1 MARIRSAKAEFWS
14 DAKMGGLP
22 RDARFTFKGLIEA
35 VADDWG
41 CFLADARAI
50 KGTVWPFDDDITSKK
65 VETYLKRLADVG
77 VIGLYE
83 AGGMRY
89 GYITKW
95 FAHQRIDHPR
105 APQHPEPPE
114 NFARIAREAYAS
126 LSEKDRERL
135 GKLSR
140 LSGSGMWSGSGML
153 GSGMG
158 KGAGS
163 GSEAFREIRES
174 ADDPPPA
181 APSVDPARNTAETA
195 LPDTAVE
202 LLARIPAEKRRDTEQ
217 QLRAALTPKGAKLR
231 KGEYARAQNA
241 RHLEH
246 ACRHVLRKMPDDR
259 GVAVVWVLN
268 KLQEPWAE
276 TDERGRT
283 VTEAAAQNGKH
294 ERALDERDRRQR
306 LADAEEW
313 AAAHPDDWA
322 SIEARVSAEFP
333 GHEHDALMRKTLGM
347 ALDAAKIQA
356 AEAATTTHGAASE
369 GGGR

>member
-50 KGTVWPFDDDITSKK
+50 KGTVWPFDDDITAKK
-65 VETYLKRLADVG
+65 VEAYLKRLADVG

-83 AGGMRY
+83 SGGMRY

-158 KGAGS
+158 KGAGA
-163 GSEAFREIRES
+163 GAEAFREIRES
-174 ADDPPPA
+174 ADDPPA
-181 APSVDPARNTAETA
+181 AALSDDRAEELPE
-195 LPDTAVE
+195 LPDAAVE
-202 LLARIPAEKRRDTEQ
+202 LLARIPADKRADSER
-217 QLRAALTPKGAKLR
+217 QLRAALSPAGTTVR
-231 KGEYARAQNA
+231 KGVTARAQSV
-241 RHLEH
+241 RHLAV
-246 ACRHVLRKMPDDR
+246 ACRHVLGKMPDNR

-268 KLQEPWAE
+268 KLSEPWVE
-276 TDERGRT
+276 TDDRGRT
-283 VTEAAAQNGKH
+283 ATEAAAQNGKH
-294 ERALDERDRRQR
+294 ERAAEERDRRQR

-313 AAAHPDDWA
+313 AATHPELWGP
-322 SIEARVSAEFP
+322 IEAEVLAKPEYQGTLDQFTASALRMALVSAK
-333 GHEHDALMRKTLGM
+333 L
-347 ALDAAKIQA
+347 QA
-356 AEAATTTHGAASE
+356 AEAATEPAS
-369 GGGR
+369 RT